1 MSKDSSRHTVE
12 TPLSPYHAPVL
23 STKAD
28 FPFYSL
34 QNLWLLSRLGGVTP
48 LARCRVG

>member
-1 MSKDSSRHTVE
+1 MSKDSSRHSVE

-28 FPFYSL
+28 FPLYSL
-34 QNLWLLSRLGGVTP
+34 QNLLSRLGGVTP
-48 LARCRVG
+48 LARC